1 MSRENAARRNWAL
14 RKIRASRQLP
24 LEIKATIEAILDLLG
39 SKTAYNLAWPSAAT
53 IARRTGRSRR
63 TIQWH
68 LQVVRA
74 LGIFKSL
81 RFTPD
86 EAEKYCRDKYRATI
100 RLDRCTAQAPTLFE
114 VNPEHPLW
122 DKSPTLPDDVD
133 RQWGEIAERMKQ
145 RRNAKT
151 TSRLSSDP
159 TRRPPSWIRKVHELR
174 RFSCEETGAGVGNRG
189 YRVSSGTTDGGV
201 PPRIN
206 GTARNFS

>member
-14 RKIRASRQLP
+14 RKVRASRHLP

-53 IARRTGRSRR
+53 IAKRTGRSRR

-74 LGIFKSL
+74 LRIFKCL
-81 RFTPD
+81 RFPPD
-86 EAEKYCRDKYRATI
+86 EAEKYCRDKYGATI
-100 RLDRCTAQAPTLFE
+100 RMDRCTAQAPTLFE
-114 VNPEHPLW
+114 INPEHPLW

-133 RQWGEIAERMKQ
+133 RQWGEVAERMKQ

-151 TSRLSSDP
+151 TSRLASDP
-159 TRRPPSWIRKVHELR
+159 TRRPPSRIREVHALS
-174 RFSCEETGAGVGNRG
+174 RFSCAETEAGVAKRG
-189 YRVSSGTTDGGV
+189 YRVSSGAADGGV
-201 PPRIN
+201 PPRVN
-206 GTARNFS
+206 GTARHFS

>member
-1 MSRENAARRNWAL
+1 MSRENAARRNRAL
-14 RKIRASRQLP
+14 RKIRASNHLP
-24 LEIKATIEAILDLLG
+24 LEIKATIEAILDYLG
-39 SKTAYNLAWPSAAT
+39 PKTAYNLAWPSAAT
-53 IARRTGRSRR
+53 IAERTGRSRR
-63 TIQWH
+63 TTQWH

-74 LGIFKSL
+74 LGFFKCL

-86 EAEKYCRDKYRATI
+86 EAARYCREEYGATI

-114 VNPEHPLW
+114 VNPAHPLW
-122 DKSPTLPDDVD
+122 DGSRYLPDDVD

-151 TSRLSSDP
+151 TSRLSTDP
-159 TRRPPSWIRKVHELR
+159 ARRLPSRIREIHRTR
-174 RFSCEETGAGVGNRG
+174 RFSCMETEAGVGDRG
-189 YRVSSGTTDGGV
+189 YRVSSGTADGGG

>member
-1 MSRENAARRNWAL
+1 MSRENAARRNRAL
-14 RKIRASRQLP
+14 RKIRASNHLP
-24 LEIKATIEAILDLLG
+24 SEIKATVQAILDLLA

-53 IARRTGRSRR
+53 IAKRTGRSKR
-63 TIQWH
+63 TTQWH

-74 LGIFKSL
+74 LRIFKCL

-122 DKSPTLPDDVD
+122 DKSPTLLDDVD

-159 TRRPPSWIRKVHELR
+159 ARRPRSWIREIHTLSRLSVL
-174 RFSCEETGAGVGNRG
+174 ETGAGVGDRG
-189 YRVSSGTTDGGV
+189 YRVSSGTADGGV
-201 PPRIN
+201 SPRIN

>member
-1 MSRENAARRNWAL
+1 MSKENAARRNRAL
-14 RKIRASRQLP
+14 RKIRASKHLP
-24 LEIKATIEAILDLLG
+24 LEIKATVQAIVDLLG
-39 SKTAYNLAWPSAAT
+39 FKTAYNLAWPSADT

-74 LGIFKSL
+74 LRIFKCL

-86 EAEKYCRDKYRATI
+86 EAEKYCRDKYGATI

-114 VNPEHPLW
+114 VNSEHPLW
-122 DKSPTLPDDVD
+122 DKAKFLPNDVD
-133 RQWGEIAERMKQ
+133 RLWGEITERMKK

-159 TRRPPSWIRKVHELR
+159 AQRPSSWIREVRGLP
-174 RFSCEETGAGVGNRG
+174 RFSCEETVTEAGDRG
-189 YRVSSGTTDGGV
+189 YRLSRGITDGYL

-206 GTARNFS
+206 GTARKFS

>member
-1 MSRENAARRNWAL
+1 MSKENSARRNRAL
-14 RKIRASRQLP
+14 RKIRASQHLP
-24 LEIKATIEAILDLLG
+24 VEIKATVQAVVDLLG
-39 SKTAYNLAWPSAAT
+39 TKTAYNLAWPSVAT

-74 LGIFKSL
+74 LGIFKCL
-81 RFTPD
+81 HFTPD
-86 EAEKYCRDKYRATI
+86 EAERYCRDKYRATI

-122 DKSPTLPDDVD
+122 DKSRTLPDDVD
-133 RQWGEIAERMKQ
+133 RQWGEVAERMKQ

-151 TSRLSSDP
+151 TSRLSADP
-159 TRRPPSWIRKVHELR
+159 SRRLPSWIREVHALS
-174 RFSCEETGAGVGNRG
+174 RFSVLETGAGVGDRG
-189 YRVSSGTTDGGV
+189 YRVSSGTADGRL

-206 GTARNFS
+206 GTARHFS